1 MGSSSFLAAPPV
13 IASFAPTS
21 APEGGTVLIRGTG
34 FTAATAVRFGGVAAA
49 SFTRTG
55 DTLISARV
63 ATGGASG
70 DVSVITIAGTGVL
83 SGFVFIPAPSITSF
97 TPTSASQGDTVTIT
111 GTNFFG
117 TSNVSF
123 GGAVASIVSISP
135 TQVKVLVG
143 SGASGS
149 LSLTTS
155 GGTATRTGFTFLP
168 PSPRITGFTPA
179 TVTPGTSVVIS
190 GANFTGATAVSF
202 GGVAAASFVVNSAT
216 RITAIVP
223 ASAASGAVS
232 VTTPNGT
239 ATMAGFTFN
248 LVPAPVITSFTP
260 LSVATASA
268 GMTTMTIN
276 GTNFTGATAV
286 SVGGVAVPFTVV
298 NATRITAPLS
308 GALSGAVSV
317 TTPGGTATMAGFVLT
332 VFSPF
337 DGISSQPRVN
347 ALGEEQNAVTAVAGE
362 DMYTLSVYPNPAR
375 EVVTIT
381 GSGFVDGRPV
391 NIRVVDVLG
400 NTVIT
405 AVQASQ
411 NSNVRVSVD
420 MSRLPSGTYTMLL
433 TDGVVRRMVRCS
445 KVE

>member
-1 MGSSSFLAAPPV
+1 
-13 IASFAPTS
+13 
-21 APEGGTVLIRGTG
+21 
-34 FTAATAVRFGGVAAA
+34 
-49 SFTRTG
+49 
-55 DTLISARV
+55 
-63 ATGGASG
+63 
-70 DVSVITIAGTGVL
+70 
-83 SGFVFIPAPSITSF
+83 
-97 TPTSASQGDTVTIT
+97 
-111 GTNFFG
+111 
-117 TSNVSF
+117 
-123 GGAVASIVSISP
+123 
-135 TQVKVLVG
+135 
-143 SGASGS
+143 
-149 LSLTTS
+149 
-155 GGTATRTGFTFLP
+155 
-168 PSPRITGFTPA
+168 
-179 TVTPGTSVVIS
+179 
-190 GANFTGATAVSF
+190 
-202 GGVAAASFVVNSAT
+202 
-216 RITAIVP
+216 
-223 ASAASGAVS
+223 
-232 VTTPNGT
+232 
-239 ATMAGFTFN
+239 
-248 LVPAPVITSFTP
+248 
-260 LSVATASA
+260 
-268 GMTTMTIN
+268 MTTMTIN